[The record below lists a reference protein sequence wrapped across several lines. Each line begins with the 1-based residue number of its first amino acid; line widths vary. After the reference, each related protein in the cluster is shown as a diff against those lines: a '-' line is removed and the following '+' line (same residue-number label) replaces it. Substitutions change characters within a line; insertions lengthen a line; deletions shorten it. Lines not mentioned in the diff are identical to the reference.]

1 MVVPPS
7 RCTGLAVL
15 ISGNIGGSP
24 AFWNQGGNSLTPWA
38 CAHSGRST
46 SANLWITFGVIYLSH
61 FLKDKTWPQLDTCI
75 VHSLKAQKSVFLYS
89 IPDLSPQLPRC
100 NLISISVFCQ
110 HLNWIHESHCNLFI
124 KWLLSYPLAV
134 ISRKCVLI
142 FFFSNMDTLRVLQV
156 SKSWFIFAHQSFT
169 FSMAFY
175 PKSGRNQVMP
185 SMLWLEMSSSNF
197 QHHLQIVPSTKCWDT
212 TQAKFFAF
220 L

>member
-1 MVVPPS
+1 MLLGLGPNSVVVPPS

-142 FFFSNMDTLRVLQV
+142 FFFFQHGYTE
-156 SKSWFIFAHQSFT
+156 SFT
-169 FSMAFY
+169 SI
-175 PKSGRNQVMP
+175 QVLVYFCSP
-185 SMLWLEMSSSNF
+185 ILY
-197 QHHLQIVPSTKCWDT
+197 
-212 TQAKFFAF
+212 F
-220 L
+220 LYGILS

>member
-1 MVVPPS
+1 MLLGLGPNSVVVPPS

-142 FFFSNMDTLRVLQV
+142 FFFFPTWIHWEFYKYPSPGFFLLTNPLLSLWHFILNRGETKSCLQ
-156 SKSWFIFAHQSFT
+156 
-169 FSMAFY
+169 
-175 PKSGRNQVMP
+175 
-185 SMLWLEMSSSNF
+185 
-197 QHHLQIVPSTKCWDT
+197 CCD
-212 TQAKFFAF
+212 
-220 L
+220 